1 MLLTAKELAE
11 ALDVHID
18 TVRRAYRKRT
28 IPYERFG
35 KLYLFDLQ
43 QVRNAMRRNGNDG
56 MEGGDHG
63 ARPAARAGGA
73 RAAAPDR

>member
-18 TVRRAYRKRT
+18 TVRRAYRKRA

-35 KLYLFDLQ
+35 KLYLFDLKE
-43 QVRNAMRRNGNDG
+43 VRSAMRQNGIDG
-56 MEGGDHG
+56 VQGGNHG

-73 RAAAPDR
+73 RPPAPDR

>member
-18 TVRRAYRKRT
+18 TVRRAYRKRA

-35 KLYLFDLQ
+35 KLYLFDLK
-43 QVRNAMRRNGNDG
+43 
-56 MEGGDHG
+56 
-63 ARPAARAGGA
+63 
-73 RAAAPDR
+73 